1 MAMAAVRQVGE
12 NFGRILA
19 NRAGLFSRTKVTT
32 SISPPEQ
39 LGWEDF
45 ESKAG
50 GPGLL
55 VVFNLGEG
63 QVFFHVPSDLALTLI
78 DLHLA
83 GPGTKLPASRQLSET
98 ERQLISPLL
107 SAVANSLGDAASSV
121 FGETTAGPVSQV
133 GGVSGLFLSNRRMP
147 CTYFQADITV
157 PSSQTPIGSI
167 GVCTPVASLR
177 PLLARL
183 NETDRPKGHYAAA
196 ERAALKVPVT
206 LTFRFPPV
214 QVPFELA
221 RDLAPGQVLS
231 IGHLLGQPLLLHV
244 GGKALFKAVL
254 VEHSRRSAC
263 EVIDVIDTSKGEM
276 V

>member
-1 MAMAAVRQVGE
+1 MAMTAVRQVGE
-12 NFGRILA
+12 NFNRFLA
-19 NRAGLFSRTKVTT
+19 NRTGLFSRTKVTT
-32 SISPPEQ
+32 SLSSPEQ

-45 ESKAG
+45 EAKTN

-55 VVFNLGEG
+55 AAFSLGEG
-63 QVFFHVPSDLALTLI
+63 QVFFYVPSDLALVLI

-83 GPGTKLPASRQLSET
+83 GPGTKLPTSRQLSET
-98 ERQLISPLL
+98 ERQLVSPFL
-107 SAVANSLGDAASSV
+107 SAVASSLGDAASSV
-121 FGETTAGPVSQV
+121 FGETMAGPVSQV

-147 CTYFQADITV
+147 CAYFQANINV
-157 PSSQTPIGSI
+157 PSSQNTIGGI
-167 GVCTPVASLR
+167 GVCMPVASLR

-183 NETDRPKGHYAAA
+183 NETDKPKGHYAAA
-196 ERAALKVPVT
+196 AQAALKVPVT

-214 QVPFELA
+214 QVPLELA

-244 GGKALFKAVL
+244 GGKAIFRAVL

-263 EVIDVIDTSKGEM
+263 EVTDVIDANEGEM
-276 V
+276 S